1 MAHLTTRQ
9 VTPGSG
15 ARVDSGVPVTTGEES
30 AVPDAAV
37 LEAELGAGAFWA
49 VTTLP
54 LASVLT
60 GGEPGSRA
68 PPALPGDNAVA
79 GDVGGT
85 GVAAVTVTM
94 PDGAGAP
101 AEEPVNAADDGGWI
115 CGLVC

>member
-1 MAHLTTRQ
+1 LTTRQ

-15 ARVDSGVPVTTGEES
+15 ARVDSGVPVATGDDS

-37 LEAELGAGAFWA
+37 PEPTMLDAVPGMGAFWA

-54 LASVLT
+54 LANVLT

-85 GVAAVTVTM
+85 GVTAVTVTV

-101 AEEPVNAADDGGWI
+101 AAEPDGPAEDGG
-115 CGLVC
+115 